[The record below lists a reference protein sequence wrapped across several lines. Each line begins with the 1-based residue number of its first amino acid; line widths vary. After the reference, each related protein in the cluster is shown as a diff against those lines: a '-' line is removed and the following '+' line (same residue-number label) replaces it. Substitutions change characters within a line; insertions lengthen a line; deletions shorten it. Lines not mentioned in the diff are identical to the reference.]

1 MPDMLPSPPNGPFTA
16 DYEVEGFVARTLR
29 GGEYRTSPT
38 DRVRMTLRYGIILHG
53 NAGNFMRQMEEL
65 RDQDILVPDWTQE
78 RTVEG
83 IDTRFSGVS
92 GGRGAFIAGLDKP
105 VGRFWDA
112 DSYLFRW
119 GDGEYVTGTIG
130 VNPPPNA
137 RAASFATT
145 QITAAT
151 DRDSAIREFQSRIDQ
166 QATITP
172 IRRGRLRRLPQI
184 AVIKSDLVQAEIEFI
199 ADVESQEA
207 YAVRWAPPHFNGVP
221 YLSLPPDMRSTPIR
235 TFEDFVDVKE
245 YGFGDADQTTE
256 AEVTARQWDLPFRLD
271 AAEASELISIFG
283 ACRGRFGSLWLP
295 SWTEDWTVNRVDHLT
310 PRPTGAYPIR
320 INVNTRHYYERWNN
334 NDIPAE
340 VRERLQWL
348 ALQLPNNELLPV
360 KINSVESINT
370 GSRLVTAVISQPVTS
385 AFTSLWNSRDQVP
398 FSAFSLNR
406 VRFGQDR
413 LRLTFD
419 AQGLCQGNA
428 RFVELPFEYNQP
440 ERKRAAVKTVSFS
453 GSDNGDVET
462 LPDVECESF
471 IARNDSAG
479 ATPAD
484 AANAVIFP
492 EGTAAGKINDGEKSI
507 VLSQGQETRIYAQ
520 SPAEFAVR
528 QPTTDNV
535 ERNGSLSLII
545 DTPDQDRPAWLY
557 EFFEE
562 VEVSERIKDK
572 PLRLTSYWRTY
583 KDGEENDWMRANI
596 EHGDI
601 EKNTT
606 LDASEIE
613 IMLNQKTDDFANDN
627 RTNILWDIIERELHP
642 VNLRFRLW
650 EMPIRGLPKRLV
662 FDGTVITVGRDG
674 SDTLKISARDY
685 FDFSNKRVGRTRLSV
700 RCSAALFDQDC
711 GVGWPRRTSPNQF
724 QLSGTTPP
732 SITSDTAP
740 TLLPS
745 TQYDKGPWAWRF
757 RIHEYGDGNGK
768 ETQIDAGEPANADG
782 KFPLETV
789 DINIVQAR
797 DANYEIKG
805 IPYVVGRFID
815 DGGTERGL
823 YPTKSKTGGSPEPVV
838 VDGGDEE
845 FFVNGSIICLKQ
857 RRTIFKINRVTRT
870 SQDDLF
876 QVLVNIQFANLD
888 SILEKGTS
896 FSNLAQWGDFAV
908 ITAGCDKSWVT
919 CHSRFSNTP
928 RFRGAPRI
936 PPKNP
941 IITSLSEPAQ
951 PNSGKKGASGECA

>member
-1 MPDMLPSPPNGPFTA
+1 MLPSPPNGPFTA

-83 IDTRFSGVS
+83 IVPTLTGISD
-92 GGRGAFIAGLDKP
+92 GRGAFRAGFDKP
-105 VGRFWDA
+105 VGRFWNA

-119 GDGEYVTGTIG
+119 GDGEHVTGTVASNYTPTSTG
-130 VNPPPNA
+130 ADFSTETDLTNYNEF
-137 RAASFATT
+137 RALF
-145 QITAAT
+145 
-151 DRDSAIREFQSRIDQ
+151 RSRVEQ
-166 QATITP
+166 GATITP
-172 IRRGRLRRLPQI
+172 IRKGRLRRLPQ
-184 AVIKSDLVQAEIEFI
+184 VVVVKSDLVQAEIEFI

-207 YAVRWAPPHFNGVP
+207 YAVRWSPPHFNGVP
-221 YLSLPPDMRSTPIR
+221 YLSLPPDMRSAPIR

-271 AAEASELISIFG
+271 AAEASELISVFG

-295 SWTEDWTVNRVDHLT
+295 SWTEDWEVIAGLSGVQL
-310 PRPTGAYPIR
+310 GIR
-320 INVNTRHYYERWNN
+320 ISGRDYYDRWNN
-334 NDIPAE
+334 NGIPAE

-348 ALQLPNNELLPV
+348 ALQLPNNQLLPV
-360 KINSVESINT
+360 KVNSAALNT
-370 GSRLVTAVISQPVTS
+370 GINRDSDLLLHIHSTPPTDASRALSENTTY
-385 AFTSLWNSRDQVP
+385 P

-419 AQGLCQGNA
+419 AQGLCHGNA

-440 ERKRAAVKTVSFS
+440 ERKRTAVKTVSF
-453 GSDNGDVET
+453 DGDDT
-462 LPDVECESF
+462 QLPDVECESF
-471 IARNDSAG
+471 IARNTG
-479 ATPAD
+479 MQ
-484 AANAVIFP
+484 AARINARNLA
-492 EGTAAGKINDGEKSI
+492 EINKPDQSI
-507 VLSQGQETRIYAQ
+507 TLSQNQETRIYAQ
-520 SPAEFAVR
+520 SPAEYEVD
-528 QPTTDNV
+528 QPDGNTG
-535 ERNGSLSLII
+535 ELSLII

-557 EFFEE
+557 EFYEANSANE
-562 VEVSERIKDK
+562 DPMSESERLRE
-572 PLRLTSYWRTY
+572 PLRLTSYWRDY
-583 KDGEENDWMRANI
+583 QGEEFRWRRANI

-650 EMPIRGLPKRLV
+650 EMPIRGLPSRLV
-662 FDGTVITVGRDG
+662 FDGTVITVGREG
-674 SDTLKISARDY
+674 ADTLKISARDY

-740 TLLPS
+740 TLLPT
-745 TQYDKGPWAWRF
+745 TQYDKNAWAWRF
-757 RIHEYGDGNGK
+757 QIYHYGDGSGLERQRAGLAGGK
-768 ETQIDAGEPANADG
+768 GTIDEEQNDG
-782 KFPLETV
+782 TGG
-789 DINIVQAR
+789 
-797 DANYEIKG
+797 YEIKG
-805 IPYVVGRFID
+805 IPYVIGRFLNEGNTEID
-815 DGGTERGL
+815 G
-823 YPTKSKTGGSPEPVV
+823 YPQKSKTGNTENLEEVV
-838 VDGGDEE
+838 RTGGDTE

-857 RRTIFKINRVTRT
+857 RRTIFKINRIAR
-870 SQDDLF
+870 SGNDLY
-876 QVLVNIQFANLD
+876 QVLINIQFANLD
-888 SILEKGTS
+888 NILEGQIPN
-896 FSNLAQWGDFAV
+896 NLAV

-919 CHSRFSNTP
+919 CHSRFGNTP

-951 PNSGKKGASGECA
+951 PNSGKKGASGTC